1 MATNPLN
8 LGGALEQR
16 LEPSR
21 PYNKELAMRDVKDLM
36 MSLSNLTSESVRHLR
51 KTAEDPPRV
60 SVLDLISAV
69 TGDSNNCSTVYARL
83 REQFPDVASTTSLF
97 KFGGRGQRDTPI
109 TCVKGA
115 VLIVMLLPGRAAATV
130 RKQAASTLVRYL
142 GGDLSLVDEIARNHL
157 DQQDLD
163 EDAPARL
170 FGQQVESDSI
180 KRKRE
185 EVTLAELD
193 LQLCEQAGALKR
205 RRIESVQYCL
215 SALEA
220 VGEVCDR
227 DRLRAGDMVRTIAFG
242 GRWFRASLP
251 RHWILQVI
259 LGLPLLAA
267 NLCGHAYGARGSC
280 SSWRFRNVICRCLHL
295 YSSSTGGRRRRLA
308 RG

>member
-1 MATNPLN
+1 
-8 LGGALEQR
+8 
-16 LEPSR
+16 
-21 PYNKELAMRDVKDLM
+21 MRDVKDLM

-69 TGDSNNCSTVYARL
+69 TGGSNNCSTVYARL
-83 REQFPDVASTTSLF
+83 REQFPDVATTTSLF

-157 DQQDLD
+157 DRQYLD

-193 LQLCEQAGALKR
+193 LQLCEQAGALKC
-205 RRIESVQYCL
+205 RRIGNVQYCL

-242 GRWFRASLP
+242 GSVSSAPEDREVCVR
-251 RHWILQVI
+251 QVI
-259 LGLPLLAA
+259 NEAGRSRESPALDMKVGKLAKKLVLAVNPDFCFPKKQIYA
-267 NLCGHAYGARGSC
+267 NGQLIDCNMWLQSQRQYIDDA
-280 SSWRFRNVICRCLHL
+280 
-295 YSSSTGGRRRRLA
+295 LA
-308 RG
+308 QL